1 MQVLK
6 NVQTKTQ
13 TAQRTIFVNELTDGL
28 LDPAVPM
35 LGPVADGGIIV
46 ANTAPGCWGVV
57 RVTFRAPLKAL
68 DECSL
73 GDFPRNLYGL

>member
-13 TAQRTIFVNELTDGL
+13 AAQRTIFVNELTDGL
-28 LDPAVPM
+28 PDPAVPT

-46 ANTAPGCWGVV
+46 ANTAPGCWG
-57 RVTFRAPLKAL
+57 RG
-68 DECSL
+68 S
-73 GDFPRNLYGL
+73 GDVPRPAQGAGRM